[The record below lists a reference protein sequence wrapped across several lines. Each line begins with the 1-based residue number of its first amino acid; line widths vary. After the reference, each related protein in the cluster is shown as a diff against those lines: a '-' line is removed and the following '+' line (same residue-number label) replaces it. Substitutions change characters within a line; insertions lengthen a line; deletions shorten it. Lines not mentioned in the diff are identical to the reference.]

1 MTLKSFLALV
11 GLALAILGIVF
22 NFWGMAPAEMTVTPD
37 HPVARSLLD
46 TLVWFWTYLTHLV
59 TVCLAL
65 IYLAG
70 VTDWRALD
78 WFRRPSVQT
87 GALAYILVVAVY
99 YVVMIEP
106 AYPGVGISA
115 VATWL
120 LHKIGPAVFLIWWA
134 YTVPHGQLKY
144 RQVGLMILPAI
155 PYAAWVL
162 IRGAIVNDYPYAIF
176 DPANGGYGSVALG
189 LALVVLAM
197 VAVAVLFV
205 FIDGLLAP
213 RTATA

>member
-1 MTLKSFLALV
+1 
-11 GLALAILGIVF
+11 
-22 NFWGMAPAEMTVTPD
+22 
-37 HPVARSLLD
+37 
-46 TLVWFWTYLTHLV
+46 
-59 TVCLAL
+59 
-65 IYLAG
+65 
-70 VTDWRALD
+70 
-78 WFRRPSVQT
+78 
-87 GALAYILVVAVY
+87 
-99 YVVMIEP
+99 MIEP

>member
-1 MTLKSFLALV
+1 
-11 GLALAILGIVF
+11 
-22 NFWGMAPAEMTVTPD
+22 
-37 HPVARSLLD
+37 LLD

-70 VTDWRALD
+70 VTEWRALD

-120 LHKIGPAVFLIWWA
+120 LHKIGPAMFLIWWA

-144 RQVGLMILPAI
+144 RQVGLMILPAV

-176 DPANGGYGSVALG
+176 DPANGGYGPVALG

-197 VAVAVLFV
+197 VAVAMLFV